1 MSLESAGLD
10 TVTGMDVV
18 EVDIMLVSAGAGD
31 DEIDVGEGCGVDG
44 VAGKLGTASA
54 SAIEGSCRVPFP
66 MKSRIGAGAKCFI
79 SPRTTAMPHES
90 RLSAR

>member
-1 MSLESAGLD
+1 
-10 TVTGMDVV
+10 MDVV

-66 MKSRIGAGAKCFI
+66 MKSRIGAGANASSLLGPPPYPTRVGC
-79 SPRTTAMPHES
+79 PRDRFCLCKPA
-90 RLSAR
+90 